1 MTQTLSKQLTCVIQ
15 SYLGTTRG
23 KGCVTQNEPLL
34 GCLSRGCSEPQQEGL
49 HPANTAPVKWR
60 PGSCLILWTK
70 RKWIIKA
77 PNRAWRLPLTAL
89 MVASSLVSFCSI
101 PEPLFTSTQKSA
113 VSTAEKKNDHISWV
127 ISCLDSTQH
136 SMFEY
141 KVIAAHDGNRLS
153 T

>member
-1 MTQTLSKQLTCVIQ
+1 MTQALSKQLTCVIQ
-15 SYLGTTRG
+15 SYLGITRG
-23 KGCVTQNEPLL
+23 KGCITWNEPLL
-34 GCLSRGCSEPQQEGL
+34 AACPGCSEQQQEGL

-77 PNRAWRLPLTAL
+77 PNRAWRLPPTAL
-89 MVASSLVSFCSI
+89 VVASSLVSFCSI

-113 VSTAEKKNDHISWV
+113 VSTAGKKNDHISWV

-136 SMFEY
+136 SVFKY
-141 KVIAAHDGNRLS
+141 KVIAAHDGNRLP